1 VRSVADRSWEKQS
14 RLQQPGGSLMQG
26 AVGGSGGAENT
37 ASIEMEGEAGRNR
50 DNPDP
55 IFSTFF
61 CTGRMK
67 REMLDIFPVI
77 SAYVRFRRC

>member
-1 VRSVADRSWEKQS
+1 
-14 RLQQPGGSLMQG
+14 M
-26 AVGGSGGAENT
+26 AENT